1 MYILGSIALAYLA
14 GTGVVTNA
22 SIVGRGM
29 FRAVRHAVD
38 GDYRQAS
45 VEAVAALA
53 APAVMSYVSTSA
65 LVMDVVDAA
74 FQLADPAMQ
83 EAENQQVPRRYVA

>member
-1 MYILGSIALAYLA
+1 MVILGSIALAYLA
-14 GTGVVTNA
+14 GSGVVTNTSVVA
-22 SIVGRGM
+22 RGM
-29 FRAVRHAVD
+29 VRAVRHAVD